1 MLTVFHVLD
10 KILST
15 GDTKTMRHS
24 SSYYQNL
31 IFVEGNKLTW
41 GSAYYIVR
49 AVTGV
54 ESSFIRRMKARALTE
69 EGIGERP
76 DSDIL

>member
-10 KILST
+10 NVLST

-24 SSYYQNL
+24 SSYYKKL

-54 ESSFIRRMKARALTE
+54 ESSL
-69 EGIGERP
+69 
-76 DSDIL
+76 

>member
-1 MLTVFHVLD
+1 MCILHIVFDKYCLQIITQQMLTVFHVLD
-10 KILST
+10 NVLST

-24 SSYYQNL
+24 SSYYQKL

-54 ESSFIRRMKARALTE
+54 ESSL
-69 EGIGERP
+69 
-76 DSDIL
+76 

>member
-10 KILST
+10 KILNT

-24 SSYYQNL
+24 SYYHNL
-31 IFVEGNKLTW
+31 IFVEGNNLTW

-54 ESSFIRRMKARALTE
+54 ESSL
-69 EGIGERP
+69 
-76 DSDIL
+76 